1 MLDNI
6 QIYIANETSKQ
17 EGQRIAQLIAGVLRQ
32 ENYACQIV
40 ENRAGMPASSTVI
53 PIRKQNV
60 EILLGEIAPV
70 QEESRKTP
78 PLPNG
83 VVASNKIYCDWK
95 YVNRT

>member
-1 MLDNI
+1 MSDNI
-6 QIYIANETSKQ
+6 QIYISNEKSKQ

-40 ENRAGMPASSTVI
+40 ENRAGMPASSTVV

-60 EILLGEIAPV
+60 EVLLGEVVPTH
-70 QEESRKTP
+70 EESEAKP
-78 PLPNG
+78 LLPNG
-83 VVASNKIYCDWK
+83 VVSSNKIYCDWN